1 MRELFEGRL
10 SFTRT
15 HRVSRS
21 VRLTLITCLIGG
33 AYAISVRKTD
43 IDVSTFVTGIPSGLE
58 LIRDFVTPDVFVHES
73 VRSSAEFT
81 FPVPCGAASLAVLPD
96 RGPRVVPQV
105 PCAAVGDE
113 IVVEG
118 VDLRPDSKVKLFWIL
133 QDKPDQRLH
142 AASVTVDKAGYFQ
155 TEIEVRPLVAADA
168 GAASKLRAEISFE
181 EGGIHPSPALRETV
195 DATVLTLFMAL
206 IATSLAAVVA
216 VPISFLGASNI
227 MRRGRMARA
236 IYQTTRLFLN
246 ITRTF
251 EPLVLATIFGL
262 WVGFGPFAGVLAL
275 TVFTIGSLGK
285 MFSEAVESIDPGP
298 VEAVAA
304 TGASYMEQ
312 VLYAVVPQIMP
323 GYTSYTVYHWD
334 INVRISTIIGF
345 VGGGG
350 IGHLLNQRLKMFAYH
365 QAGTALWAIVLVV
378 WLLDFFSAEIRKRV
392 T

>member
-1 MRELFEGRL
+1 M
-10 SFTRT
+10 TT
-15 HRVSRS
+15 AHRFSRS
-21 VRLTLITCLIGG
+21 VRLTVITCLIGA
-33 AYAISVRKTD
+33 AYVISVRKTD
-43 IDVSTFVTGIPSGLE
+43 IDVSTFFTGLPSGLE
-58 LIRDFVTPDVFVHES
+58 LIRDFVTPDVVVHET

-81 FPVPCGAASLAVLPD
+81 FPVPCGVASLAVLPNH
-96 RGPRVVPQV
+96 GPRVVPQV
-105 PCAAVGDE
+105 PCAAVGDR

-118 VDLRPDSKVKLFWIL
+118 VDLREDSKVRLFWIL

-142 AASVTVDKAGYFQ
+142 AASVTADKAGYFQ
-155 TEIEVRPLVAADA
+155 TEIEVRPLVAAQD

-206 IATSLAAVVA
+206 IATSLAALIA
-216 VPISFLGASNI
+216 VPISFLGAANI
-227 MRRGRMARA
+227 MRHGRMARA

-304 TGASYMEQ
+304 TGASRVEQ
-312 VLYAVVPQIMP
+312 VLYAVIPQIMP

-350 IGHLLNQRLKMFAYH
+350 IGYLLNQRLKMFAYH

>member
-1 MRELFEGRL
+1 M
-10 SFTRT
+10 
-15 HRVSRS
+15 
-21 VRLTLITCLIGG
+21 ITCLIGG
-33 AYAISVRKTD
+33 AYVISLRKTD
-43 IDVSTFVTGIPSGLE
+43 IDVSTFITGLPSGLE
-58 LIRDFVTPDVFVHES
+58 LIRDFVTPDVVVHDTT
-73 VRSSAEFT
+73 RSSTEFT
-81 FPVPCGAASLAVLPD
+81 FSVPCGVASRAELPD
-96 RGPRVVPQV
+96 HGPRVVPGV
-105 PCAAVGDE
+105 PCAEVGDS

-118 VDLRPDSKVKLFWIL
+118 IDLRPGSKVRLFWIL
-133 QDKPDQRLH
+133 QGIPDQRLH
-142 AASVTVDKAGYFQ
+142 AASVTADKEGYFQ
-155 TEIEVRPLVAADA
+155 TEIEVRPLVAAEA
-168 GAASKLRAEISFE
+168 GAASKLRAEIRV
-181 EGGIHPSPALRETV
+181 EGRGIHPSPALRETV

-206 IATSLAAVVA
+206 IATGLAALVA
-216 VPISFLGASNI
+216 VPISFLGAANI
-227 MRRGRMARA
+227 MRHGRLTRA
-236 IYQTTRLFLN
+236 IYQSTRLFLN

-275 TVFTIGSLGK
+275 TVFTIGSMGK

-304 TGASYMEQ
+304 TGANYIEQ
-312 VLYAVVPQIMP
+312 VLYAVIPQVMP

-350 IGHLLNQRLKMFAYH
+350 IGYLLNQRLKMFAYH

-378 WLLDFFSAEIRKRV
+378 WLLDFFSAVIRKRV

>member
-1 MRELFEGRL
+1 M
-10 SFTRT
+10 
-15 HRVSRS
+15 
-21 VRLTLITCLIGG
+21 ITCLIGA
-33 AYAISVRKTD
+33 AYVISVRKTD
-43 IDVSTFVTGIPSGLE
+43 IDVSTFFTGLPSGLE
-58 LIRDFVTPDVFVHES
+58 LIRDFITPDVVVHET
-73 VRSSAEFT
+73 VKSSAEFT
-81 FPVPCGAASLAVLPD
+81 FPVPCGVASLAVLPNH
-96 RGPRVVPQV
+96 GPRVVPQV
-105 PCAAVGDE
+105 PCAAVGDR

-118 VDLRPDSKVKLFWIL
+118 VDLREDSKVRLFWIL

-142 AASVTVDKAGYFQ
+142 AASVTADKAGYFQ
-155 TEIEVRPLVAADA
+155 TEIEVRPLVAAQD
-168 GAASKLRAEISFE
+168 GAASKLRAEIRFE
-181 EGGIHPSPALRETV
+181 EGGIHPSPALKETV

-206 IATSLAAVVA
+206 IATSLAALIA
-216 VPISFLGASNI
+216 VPISFLGAANI
-227 MRRGRMARA
+227 MYHGRLTRA

-304 TGASYMEQ
+304 TGASYIEQ
-312 VLYAVVPQIMP
+312 VVYAVIPQIMP

-334 INVRISTIIGF
+334 INVRMSTIIGL

-350 IGHLLNQRLKMFAYH
+350 IGFLLVQWIR
-365 QAGTALWAIVLVV
+365 
-378 WLLDFFSAEIRKRV
+378 LLDYRAAGIAVWFIAVTVAILDYVSAELRERY